1 MKKNDRGSLRALSG
15 ILAAVTAVLLLF
27 PRRHHLG

>member
-27 PRRHHLG
+27 PGVTI